1 MPPSLRARQT
11 AETRNELIKAGTRLF
26 GSKGYANVSA
36 VNIVEKA
43 GVTRG
48 ALYHHFSD
56 GKPGLFKAVVENIQK
71 AIVKALE
78 DSYKLEKP
86 TPDILSDVVHGYFKI
101 FENKAYRQIL
111 LQDAPSV
118 LGWRALRD
126 IDKEYSLKFIADR
139 LRELQSRGEI
149 KDLPADM
156 MAASFIAAA
165 CEASLMMFQA
175 KGKAKI
181 AAEQDAIKV
190 IMTLAGGLLP

>member
-26 GSKGYANVSA
+26 GSKGYANVTA

-56 GKPGLFKAVVENIQK
+56 GKLGLFKAVVENTQK
-71 AIVKALE
+71 AITEALE
-78 DSYKLEKP
+78 DSYNSEKS
-86 TPDILSDVVHGYFKI
+86 TFDILSDVVNAYFKV
-101 FENKAYRQIL
+101 FEKKAYRQIV

-118 LGWRALRD
+118 LGWHTCRNL
-126 IDKEYSLKFIADR
+126 DKKYSLKFIADK

-156 MAASFIAAA
+156 MAAAFIAAA
-165 CEASLMMFQA
+165 CEASLTMFQA
-175 KGKAKI
+175 KGKARL

-190 IMTLAGGLLP
+190 ILTLAGSLLP